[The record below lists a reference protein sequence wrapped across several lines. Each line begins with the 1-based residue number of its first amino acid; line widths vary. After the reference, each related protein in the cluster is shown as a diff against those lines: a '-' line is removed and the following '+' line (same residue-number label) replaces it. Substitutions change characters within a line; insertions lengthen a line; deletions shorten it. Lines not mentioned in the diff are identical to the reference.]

1 MKEEFEEYIKTL
13 TTAICKDIF
22 LEKLEK
28 LCGEYEKQNENYSRI
43 SKLADE
49 KVNILSDEVKN
60 AEGMLNDFEEKSGE
74 SFTAINNE
82 FKRIEDYTNQ
92 VFMQIEELND
102 KKHTEFIENLS
113 DYIEKYKQD
122 FSVIMDNEY
131 KKISDKLAEII
142 TPDMLQD
149 FIDEL
154 NENIVKLDRENE
166 QYRGKLQIVLKK
178 FYDIQKDVN
187 NKQIEFNNKMS
198 ESDRRQREIIEK
210 IRQDNEELSQRIDG
224 GMQLILLCTCIIA
237 VILSYYVAGI
247 TGSVIAGVIIIAVSI
262 ISPKIRKFIMSLFK
276 NKK

>member
-13 TTAICKDIF
+13 TTAIGKDIF

-28 LCGEYEKQNENYSRI
+28 LCGEYEKQNDSFSRI

-49 KVNILSDEVKN
+49 NVNILSDEVKN
-60 AEGMLNDFEEKSGE
+60 AENMLNNLEKKSGE
-74 SFTAINNE
+74 SFAAINKE
-82 FKRIEDYTNQ
+82 LKRIEDYTNQ
-92 VFMQIEELND
+92 VFIQIEELNA
-102 KKHTEFIENLS
+102 KNHTEFVKNLS
-113 DYIEKYKQD
+113 DYIENYKHD
-122 FSVIMDNEY
+122 FSVIMDGQY
-131 KKISDKLAEII
+131 KKISDRLDEII

-166 QYRGKLQIVLKK
+166 QYRGKLQVILKK

-198 ESDRRQREIIEK
+198 ESDSRQREVIEK

-237 VILSYYVAGI
+237 VILPYYASGIAGSI
-247 TGSVIAGVIIIAVSI
+247 IAGVIIIAVSV
-262 ISPKIRKFIMSLFK
+262 ISPKIRKFIIGLFK